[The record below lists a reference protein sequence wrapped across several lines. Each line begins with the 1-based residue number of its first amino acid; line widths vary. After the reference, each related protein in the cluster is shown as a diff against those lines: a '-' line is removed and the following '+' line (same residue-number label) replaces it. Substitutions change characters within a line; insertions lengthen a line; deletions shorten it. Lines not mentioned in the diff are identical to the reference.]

1 MDIVR
6 KFISAKICRAFI
18 RFGLAFATFFISF
31 FFISGASG
39 VEAMNPR
46 PTNLQPQVSGD
57 LDCSDY
63 GVQEATERDM
73 YKNGVSDPYGLDRDN
88 DGNAC
93 ETLPRGGWWLAI
105 PTALGVLIFGRMED
119 IRLNGPTFDL
129 ATSIKQRIVPAVALG
144 LFSVF
149 LMLALP
155 NWLPRSTPPL
165 VYSAIGAGISY
176 YFVRIRK
183 TF

>member
-1 MDIVR
+1 MVQ
-6 KFISAKICRAFI
+6 KFISSKICRAFI
-18 RFGLAFATFFISF
+18 RFALAFATFFISF
-31 FFISGASG
+31 FFISGATG
-39 VEAMNPR
+39 TEAMSSR
-46 PTNLQPQVSGD
+46 LSYLQPQISGD

-73 YKNGVSDPYGLDRDN
+73 YINGFQDPYGLDRDN

-119 IRLNGPTFDL
+119 IRLNGPTFEL
-129 ATSIKQRIVPAVALG
+129 AISIKQRIVPAVALG

-183 TF
+183 SF